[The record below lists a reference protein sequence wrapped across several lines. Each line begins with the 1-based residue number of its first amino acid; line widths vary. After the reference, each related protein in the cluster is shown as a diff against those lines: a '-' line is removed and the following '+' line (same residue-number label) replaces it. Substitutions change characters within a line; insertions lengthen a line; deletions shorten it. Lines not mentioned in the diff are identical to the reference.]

1 MALRGS
7 SPVNLSALQRDYSA
21 LPKIAAIKAQANQ
34 GIFNTIKKGID
45 DRNQK
50 IKDADE
56 KAANIRV
63 IEGIMDNPAFENVF
77 GPNRPSAKDIYTVI
91 GKEGIEKL
99 GNLFSTLSKATT
111 AFSNERTRLNT
122 EEGNAILK
130 FLTDAGTQAN
140 GTVVIDS
147 SVLTKAVDT
156 LNVPVEK
163 VIGFAKTILQ
173 NQDNKR
179 RDLTEKYTK
188 DNPEFRE
195 YLTALKNLPADTKL
209 SNDLIRDKGDF
220 ASLAIPAI
228 AGASAFTNWLMG
240 HKEFSSS
247 GLFDLASIPEFNQ
260 LIKENPEMILGAPKA
275 VVDIITGISA
285 DEGLGETE
293 VITLLDGTMITVPKG
308 TTQRGSGLSAG
319 SKKPTQTPPTQTP
332 QNTPSTKNE
341 LWEDK
346 YFQD

>member
-34 GIFNTIKKGID
+34 GIFNTIKQGID

-63 IEGIMDNPAFENVF
+63 IEGIMEHPAFKNVF
-77 GPNRPSAKDIYTVI
+77 GPNRPSPKDIYTSI
-91 GKEGIEKL
+91 GLEGIEKL
-99 GNLFSTLSKATT
+99 GNLFSTLSKANT
-111 AFSNERTRLNT
+111 AFSNERTRVNT

-147 SVLTKAVDT
+147 SVLTKTVDA
-156 LNVPVEK
+156 LNVPAEK
-163 VIGFAKTILQ
+163 VKGFAKIILQ
-173 NQDNKR
+173 QQDNKR

-209 SNDLIRDKGDF
+209 SNDLMRDKGDF
-220 ASLAIPAI
+220 ASLAVPPI
-228 AGASAFTNWLMG
+228 AAARAVTNWLKG
-240 HKEFSSS
+240 HKEFSS
-247 GLFDLASIPEFNQ
+247 GLFDLASIPDFNQ

-275 VVDIITGISA
+275 VVDIITGLSA

-293 VITLLDGTMITVPKG
+293 VITLDSGTMVTVPKG
-308 TTQRGSGLSAG
+308 TTLSE
-319 SKKPTQTPPTQTP
+319 KPTQTPPTQTP

-341 LWEDK
+341 LWKDE